1 MQNVWG
7 MLRTLAHVIVIW
19 NRPYPDIV
27 AATDG
32 RRIWIDPKLT
42 TVERKCFLAHEAIH
56 IQHGHNGCQPPAIER
71 QVRLEVARFLVS
83 FESLQDVACW
93 SRDAAEMAEELD
105 VTEQV
110 IIDRLATLDGDQL
123 QQLWPASEHIA

>member
-7 MLRTLAHVIVIW
+7 MLRSLAHVMIIW

-42 TVERKCFLAHEAIH
+42 SVERKCFLAHEAIH

-71 QVRLEVARFLVS
+71 QVCLEVARFLVS
-83 FESLQDVACW
+83 FESLQEVAGW
-93 SRDAAEMAEELD
+93 SRCPVEMAEELG

-110 IIDRLATLDGDQL
+110 VLDRLATLNGDQI
-123 QQLWPASEHIA
+123 QTLWPPGEYIA

>member
-7 MLRTLAHVIVIW
+7 MLRSLAHVMIIW

-32 RRIWIDPKLT
+32 RRIWIDPALT
-42 TVERKCFLAHEAIH
+42 AVERRCCLAHEAIH
-56 IQHGHNGCQPPAIER
+56 IQHGHDGCQPPAIER
-71 QVRLEVARFLVS
+71 QVCLEVARFLVS
-83 FESLQDVACW
+83 FESLQDVAGW
-93 SRDAAEMAEELD
+93 SRCPVEMAEELG

-110 IIDRLATLDGDQL
+110 LLDRLATLDGDQI
-123 QQLWPASEHIA
+123 QALWPPGEHIA

>member
-7 MLRTLAHVIVIW
+7 MLRSLAHVMIIW
-19 NRPYPDIV
+19 NRPHPDIV

-42 TVERKCFLAHEAIH
+42 AVERKCFLAHEAIH
-56 IQHGHNGCQPPAIER
+56 IQHGHTGCQPPAIER
-71 QVRLEVARFLVS
+71 QVCLEVARFLVP
-83 FESLQDVACW
+83 FEDLQRVACW
-93 SRDAAEMAEELD
+93 SRNAAEMAEELD

-110 IIDRLATLDGDQL
+110 IIDRLATLDGDQI
-123 QQLWPASEHIA
+123 QALWPASEHIA

>member
-1 MQNVWG
+1 
-7 MLRTLAHVIVIW
+7 MLRSLAHVMIIW

-42 TVERKCFLAHEAIH
+42 SVERKCFLAHESIH
-56 IQHGHNGCQPPAIER
+56 IQRGHTGCQPPAIER
-71 QVRLEVARFLVS
+71 QVCLEVARFLVS
-83 FESLQDVACW
+83 FEALQDVAGW
-93 SRDAAEMAEELD
+93 SRCPIEMAEELG

-110 IIDRLATLDGDQL
+110 LLDRLATLDGDQI
-123 QQLWPASEHIA
+123 QALWPPGDHIA

>member
-7 MLRTLAHVIVIW
+7 MLRTLAQVVIIW
-19 NRPYPDIV
+19 NRPHPDLV

-32 RRIWIDPKLT
+32 RRIWVDPALT
-42 TVERKCFLAHEAIH
+42 TAERRCFLTHEAFHIKHGHSGCQSPSVERQIC
-56 IQHGHNGCQPPAIER
+56 
-71 QVRLEVARFLVS
+71 LETARFLVT
-83 FESLQDVACW
+83 FEDLQRVADW
-93 SRDAAEMAEELD
+93 SRSPWVMAEELG

-110 IIDRLATLDGDQL
+110 VINRLQTLDGDQI

>member
-7 MLRTLAHVIVIW
+7 MLRSLAHVIIIW

-42 TVERKCFLAHEAIH
+42 AVERRCFLAHEAIH
-56 IQHGHNGCQPPAIER
+56 IQRGHDGCQSPAAER
-71 QVRLEVARFLVS
+71 QVCLEAARFLVR
-83 FESLQDVACW
+83 FDDLKRVAGW
-93 SRDAAEMAEELD
+93 SRNPWVMAEELD

-110 IIDRLATLDGDQL
+110 LLDRIATLDGDQI
-123 QQLWPASEHIA
+123 QALWPPGEFIA

>member
-7 MLRTLAHVIVIW
+7 MLRSLAHVMIIW
-19 NRPYPDIV
+19 HRPYPDIV

-42 TVERKCFLAHEAIH
+42 SVERKCFLAHEAIH
-56 IQHGHNGCQPPAIER
+56 IQQGHNGCQPPGIER
-71 QVRLEVARFLVS
+71 QVCLEVARFLVS
-83 FESLQDVACW
+83 FESLQSVAGW
-93 SRDAAEMAEELD
+93 SRCPVEMAEELG

-110 IIDRLATLDGDQL
+110 LLDRLATLDGDQI
-123 QQLWPASEHIA
+123 QALWPPGEHIA